1 MWVMPTK
8 PSTEQ
13 HWMDLPQKNL
23 IKWEHY
29 ELTSKIK
36 LKRYDV
42 EDLVALTN
50 ENLHLT
56 LLNEKY
62 NVYNFL

>member
-1 MWVMPTK
+1 
-8 PSTEQ
+8 
-13 HWMDLPQKNL
+13 MDLPQKNL
-23 IKWEHY
+23 IKWKHY

-36 LKRYDV
+36 LKRYDL